1 MVMSYDAIV
10 NTIPTMTYEEL
21 LKLKSVLS
29 DAINARISR
38 KAASAA
44 KKTDFTDTYPK
55 GYFDLFGSI
64 DDPTF
69 VEPEDIPMELDKIE
83 EF

>member
-29 DAINARISR
+29 DAINARISL
-38 KAASAA
+38 KTASAV

-55 GYFDLFGSI
+55 GYFDLFGS
-64 DDPTF
+64 DPTF
-69 VEPEDIPMELDKIE
+69 FDEPEDIPMELDKIE

>member
-10 NTIPTMTYEEL
+10 KTIPTITYEEL
-21 LKLKSVLS
+21 LKLNSVLS
-29 DAINARISR
+29 DAINARLVR
-38 KAASAA
+38 KTAAAA
-44 KKTDFTDTYPK
+44 KKTDYTYAYPK

-69 VEPEDIPMELDKIE
+69 VEPEDIPMGLYKIE
-83 EF
+83 EL